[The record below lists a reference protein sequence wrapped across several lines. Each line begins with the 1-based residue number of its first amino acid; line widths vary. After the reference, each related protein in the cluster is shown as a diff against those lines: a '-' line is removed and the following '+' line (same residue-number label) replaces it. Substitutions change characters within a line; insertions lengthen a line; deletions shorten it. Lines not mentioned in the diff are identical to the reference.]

1 MIVVFPMLTD
11 ESISQNAIPGI
22 CKALEKFILIYELDA
37 ITKITGIKILKIGGE
52 IAGTMAKAVIGY
64 GKIKEDTELL
74 EAIPLLDAPPPKS
87 KEEIDEF
94 RRRNQRNS
102 QEDVDDEK
110 YQKLIKNTMTIL
122 QGIKQMGTVNV
133 DMPKDHALSVEP
145 TYMVVTTPVGTEVIG
160 IKVIPFPVKSKNGYS
175 LSELLAA
182 DASLDFFDT
191 LFFRVYRKAIRMF
204 WAACRELR
212 IPFLR
217 DRVVSGDPVKD
228 ILWASTFHKRYVY
241 CLLNYSDISDSNLL
255 KNAGGMHKLHQVGW
269 NSLIFADDVNKRV
282 IFCMKEFHG
291 LCSSTPY
298 QFIYSSLGKDYGKVY
313 DNLEDVKKAASP
325 FFKLSVNSKRV
336 FGEAKNI
343 LNDYLKRIS

>member
-22 CKALEKFILIYELDA
+22 CKALEKFVLIYELDA
-37 ITKITGIKILKIGGE
+37 ITKMTGIKILKIGGE
-52 IAGTMAKAVIGY
+52 IAGTMAKAAIGV
-64 GKIKEDTELL
+64 GKIKENDNLL
-74 EAIPLLDAPPPKS
+74 EAQPIPGARPPKS
-87 KEEIDEF
+87 QEEIDAF
-94 RRRNQRNS
+94 RRSKGINTNQTYNKK
-102 QEDVDDEK
+102 DLVKDAMG
-110 YQKLIKNTMTIL
+110 IM

-133 DMPKDHALSVEP
+133 DMPKEQALSVEP
-145 TYMVVTTPVGTEVIG
+145 TYMVVTTPSGTEVIG
-160 IKVIPFPVKSKNGYS
+160 IKVIPFPVKSKDGYT
-175 LSELLAA
+175 LSELLSA
-182 DASLDFFDT
+182 DASMDFFDT

-204 WAACRELR
+204 WAACRGLR
-212 IPFLR
+212 VPFLR
-217 DRVVSGDPVKD
+217 DRVVTGDPVKD
-228 ILWASTFHKRYVY
+228 ILWASTFHSRYVY

-269 NSLIFADDVNKRV
+269 NSLIFADDINKRV

>member
-1 MIVVFPMLTD
+1 MIVVYPMLTD

-22 CKALEKFILIYELDA
+22 CKALEKFVLIYELDA
-37 ITKITGIKILKIGGE
+37 IAKMTGIKILKVGGQL
-52 IAGTMAKAVIGY
+52 ASTMARAAVGS
-64 GKIKEDTELL
+64 GKIKEDAELL
-74 EAIPLLDAPPPKS
+74 EALPIPGARPPKS
-87 KEEIDEF
+87 QAEIDKF
-94 RRRNQRNS
+94 RNQNYQDS
-102 QEDVDDEK
+102 ESEDEDNKPSKIV
-110 YQKLIKNTMTIL
+110 KNTMTVL
-122 QGIKQMGTVNV
+122 QGIKQLGTINV
-133 DMPKDHALSVEP
+133 DMPKDQALSVEP
-145 TYMVVTTPVGTEVIG
+145 TYMVVTTPNGTEVIG
-160 IKVIPFPVKSKNGYS
+160 IKVIPFPVKSRKGYT
-175 LSELLAA
+175 LAELLAA
-182 DASLDFFDT
+182 DSSLDFFDT
-191 LFFRVYRKAIRMF
+191 LFFRVYRKAIKMF
-204 WAACRELR
+204 WAACRGLR
-212 IPFLR
+212 VPFLR
-217 DRVVSGDPVKD
+217 DRVVTGDPVKD
-228 ILWASTFHKRYVY
+228 ILWASTFHSRYVY

-269 NSLIFADDVNKRV
+269 NSLIFADDINKRV

>member
-1 MIVVFPMLTD
+1 MIVVYPMLTD

-22 CKALEKFILIYELDA
+22 CKALEKFVLIYELDA
-37 ITKITGIKILKIGGE
+37 IAKMTGIKILKVGGQL
-52 IAGTMAKAVIGY
+52 ASTMARATVGA

-74 EAIPLLDAPPPKS
+74 EALPIPGARPPKS
-87 KEEIDEF
+87 QAEIDEF
-94 RRRNQRNS
+94 RRKNQPYSASEN
-102 QEDVDDEK
+102 DDDK
-110 YQKLIKNTMTIL
+110 PSKIVKNTMTVL
-122 QGIKQMGTVNV
+122 QGIKQMGTINV
-133 DMPKDHALSVEP
+133 DMPKDQALSVEP
-145 TYMVVTTPVGTEVIG
+145 TYMTVTTPSGTEVIG
-160 IKVIPFPVKSKNGYS
+160 IKVIPFPVKSRKGYT
-175 LSELLAA
+175 LAELLAA
-182 DASLDFFDT
+182 DSSLDFFDT
-191 LFFRVYRKAIRMF
+191 LFFRVYRKAIKMF
-204 WAACRELR
+204 WAACRGLR
-212 IPFLR
+212 VPFLR
-217 DRVVSGDPVKD
+217 DRVVTGDPVKD
-228 ILWASTFHKRYVY
+228 ILWASTFHSRYVY

>member
-1 MIVVFPMLTD
+1 MIVVYPMLTD

-22 CKALEKFILIYELDA
+22 CKALEKFVLIYELDA
-37 ITKITGIKILKIGGE
+37 IAKMTGIKILKVGGQL
-52 IAGTMAKAVIGY
+52 ASTMARAAVGA

-74 EAIPLLDAPPPKS
+74 EALPIPGARPPKS
-87 KEEIDEF
+87 QAEIDKF
-94 RRRNQRNS
+94 RNQNYQDS
-102 QEDVDDEK
+102 ESEDEDNKPSKIV
-110 YQKLIKNTMTIL
+110 KNTMTVL
-122 QGIKQMGTVNV
+122 QGIKQLGTINV
-133 DMPKDHALSVEP
+133 DMPKDQALSVEP
-145 TYMVVTTPVGTEVIG
+145 TYMVVTTPNGTEVIG
-160 IKVIPFPVKSKNGYS
+160 IKVIPFPVKSRKGYT
-175 LSELLAA
+175 LAELLAA
-182 DASLDFFDT
+182 DSSLDFFDT
-191 LFFRVYRKAIRMF
+191 LFFRVYRKAIKMF
-204 WAACRELR
+204 WAACRGLR
-212 IPFLR
+212 VPFLR
-217 DRVVSGDPVKD
+217 DRVVTGDPVKD
-228 ILWASTFHKRYVY
+228 ILWASTFHSRYVY

-269 NSLIFADDVNKRV
+269 NSLIFADDINKRV

>member
-22 CKALEKFILIYELDA
+22 CKALEKFVLIYELDA
-37 ITKITGIKILKIGGE
+37 ITKITGIKILKVGGQ
-52 IAGTMAKAVIGY
+52 IASTMARAAVGA
-64 GKIKEDTELL
+64 GKIKEDIDLL
-74 EAIPLLDAPPPKS
+74 EAVPIPGARPPKS
-87 KEEIDEF
+87 QAEIDEF
-94 RRRNQRNS
+94 RRRNQQYSASEN
-102 QEDVDDEK
+102 DDDK
-110 YQKLIKNTMTIL
+110 PSKIVKNTMTVL
-122 QGIKQMGTVNV
+122 QGIKQMGTVDVN
-133 DMPKDHALSVEP
+133 MPKDQALSVEP
-145 TYMVVTTPVGTEVIG
+145 TYMVVTTSSGTEVIG
-160 IKVIPFPVKSKNGYS
+160 IKVIPFPVKSRKGYT
-175 LSELLAA
+175 LAELLTA
-182 DASLDFFDT
+182 DSSLDFFDT
-191 LFFRVYRKAIRMF
+191 LFFRVYRKAIKMF
-204 WAACRELR
+204 WAACRGLR
-212 IPFLR
+212 VPFLR
-217 DRVVSGDPVKD
+217 DRVVTGDPVKD
-228 ILWASTFHKRYVY
+228 ILWASTFHSRYVY

>member
-22 CKALEKFILIYELDA
+22 CKALEKFILIYELEA
-37 ITKITGIKILKIGGE
+37 ITKMTGKKIVKIGGKL
-52 IAGTMAKAVIGY
+52 ASTMGKAAIGV
-64 GKIKEDTELL
+64 GKKIKEDFELL
-74 EAIPLLDAPPPKS
+74 EMDPIPGARPPKS
-87 KEEIDEF
+87 QEEIDEF
-94 RRRNQRNS
+94 RRRNQ
-102 QEDVDDEK
+102 QYVDDDRIPK
-110 YQKLIKNTMTIL
+110 YGEVAKGIL
-122 QGIKQMGTVNV
+122 NVIQGIKQMGTVDVN
-133 DMPKDHALSVEP
+133 MPKEQTLSVEP
-145 TYMVVTTPVGTEVIG
+145 TYIIVTTSAGTELIG
-160 IKVIPFPVKSKNGYS
+160 IKVIPFPIKSKKGYT
-175 LSELLAA
+175 LAELLAA

-191 LFFRVYRKAIRMF
+191 QFFRIYRKVIRMF
-204 WAACRELR
+204 WALCRGLR
-212 IPFLR
+212 IPFLK
-217 DRVVSGDPVKD
+217 DRVVTGDPVKD
-228 ILWASTFHKRYVY
+228 ILWASTYHKRYVY

-325 FFKLSVNSKRV
+325 FFRISVNSKRI
-336 FGEAKNI
+336 FGEAKNT

>member
-1 MIVVFPMLTD
+1 
-11 ESISQNAIPGI
+11 
-22 CKALEKFILIYELDA
+22 
-37 ITKITGIKILKIGGE
+37 
-52 IAGTMAKAVIGY
+52 
-64 GKIKEDTELL
+64 
-74 EAIPLLDAPPPKS
+74 
-87 KEEIDEF
+87 
-94 RRRNQRNS
+94 
-102 QEDVDDEK
+102 
-110 YQKLIKNTMTIL
+110 
-122 QGIKQMGTVNV
+122 MGTVDVN
-133 DMPKDHALSVEP
+133 MPKDQSLSVEP
-145 TYMVVTTPVGTEVIG
+145 TYMMVTTPNGTEVIG
-160 IKVIPFPVKSKNGYS
+160 IKVIPFPVKSRKGYT
-175 LSELLAA
+175 LAELLAA
-182 DASLDFFDT
+182 DSSLDFFDT
-191 LFFRVYRKAIRMF
+191 LFFRVYRKAIKMF
-204 WAACRELR
+204 WAACRGLR
-212 IPFLR
+212 VPFLR
-217 DRVVSGDPVKD
+217 DRVVTGDPVKD
-228 ILWASTFHKRYVY
+228 ILWASTFHSRYVY

>member
-22 CKALEKFILIYELDA
+22 CKALEKFVLIYELDA
-37 ITKITGIKILKIGGE
+37 ITKMTGIKILKIGGE
-52 IAGTMAKAVIGY
+52 IAGTMAKAAIGV
-64 GKIKEDTELL
+64 GKIKENDSLL
-74 EAIPLLDAPPPKS
+74 EAQPIPGTSPPKS
-87 KEEIDEF
+87 QEEIDAF
-94 RRRNQRNS
+94 RRSKGINTNQTYNKK
-102 QEDVDDEK
+102 DLVKDAMG
-110 YQKLIKNTMTIL
+110 IM

-133 DMPKDHALSVEP
+133 DMPKEQALSVEP
-145 TYMVVTTPVGTEVIG
+145 TYMVVTTPSGTEVIG
-160 IKVIPFPVKSKNGYS
+160 IKVIPFPVKSKDGYT
-175 LSELLAA
+175 LSELLSA
-182 DASLDFFDT
+182 DASMDFFDT

-204 WAACRELR
+204 WAACRGLR
-212 IPFLR
+212 VPFLR
-217 DRVVSGDPVKD
+217 DRVVTGDPVKD
-228 ILWASTFHKRYVY
+228 ILWASTFHSRYVY

-269 NSLIFADDVNKRV
+269 NSLIFADDINKRV